1 MKKLSLFLSALLAG
15 MSVGFGGLVFLS
27 AENLVIGAA
36 LFTAPGRS
44 AMSFRMTAP
53 MRWICL

>member
-27 AENLVIGAA
+27 AENRVIGAA
-36 LFTAPGRS
+36 LFTVGTGGSDEGHQQAAG
-44 AMSFRMTAP
+44 
-53 MRWICL
+53 